1 MIHGTWEPN
10 ISFNCSMLPFYD
22 NECVIMAKVRAGKFV
37 VESLLAEGVK
47 YLFGIPGGGVAPFFN
62 EFYDFPQI
70 KTILTQHEQGAGFM
84 ADGYF
89 RACGKVAACAATVG
103 PGGVNL
109 ASGLHPAYQDNQAVL
124 AFTNNVPTDQFGRGG
139 IQDASGWG
147 PRSIS
152 HVGIF
157 KEVTKW
163 SVLVTRPDSI
173 PEVMRRAFRIMLTGR
188 KGPVHIDIAQDVIRS
203 EIEAE
208 VRPPQKYRPMGMIR
222 GDSELTRQAAQLLVK
237 ATSPSIMSGGGV
249 MAAGA
254 SQEVLEL
261 ATLLGA
267 PVATTAMGKSWF
279 PEDHPLALG
288 VVGLFGQDV
297 ANTVFR
303 ADRTDVLLAI
313 GSIFHQMTTTGWVRD
328 FGGQKIIQIDIDP
341 TEIGKNYPFDVGIV
355 GDSKAVLQ
363 ELIEHIRILQSK
375 LPPAELKELEERKK
389 ARLKDILTLKGEMKY
404 YTEPVSFSDAVPTK
418 PQRAVRELR
427 EFLDKNAIVL
437 ADCGNNLAWVERY
450 YQALMPRGFIADG
463 GHTAMGFSVAA
474 SIGVKLGAPDRQVV
488 DVVGNASFTMLSK
501 EVNTASAYNIP
512 VVWCILNDGNLGMI
526 IQGQK
531 FGYGMWE
538 PERYIVT
545 QSYVMDFLKF
555 AEACHAYGQIVERPT
570 EIKDALKSAFD
581 SGKPSIIDI
590 RIDPDEVPLGALKR
604 FEPLVKQHPE
614 LREKKMPTT
623 TFPIRE

>member
-1 MIHGTWEPN
+1 MGK
-10 ISFNCSMLPFYD
+10 L
-22 NECVIMAKVRAGKFV
+22 RAGKFV
-37 VESLLAEGVK
+37 VESLLNEDVK
-47 YLFGIPGGGVAPFFN
+47 YLFGIPGGGIAPFYN
-62 EFYDFPQI
+62 EFYDYPQI
-70 KTILTQHEQGAGFM
+70 KSILTQHEQGAGFM

-109 ASGLHPAYQDNQAVL
+109 ASGLHPAFQDNQAVL
-124 AFTNNVPTDQFGRGG
+124 AFTNNVPTDQFGKGG

-188 KGPVHIDIAQDVIRS
+188 KGPVHIDIAQDVIRA

-208 VRPPQKYRPMGMIR
+208 VRPPQKYRPICVIR
-222 GDSELTRQAAQLLVK
+222 GDPDRIKQAAQLLVK
-237 ATSPSIMSGGGV
+237 ATSPAIMSGGGV
-249 MAAGA
+249 MASGA

-261 ATLLGA
+261 ATLLGS
-267 PVATTAMGKSWF
+267 PVATTAMGKSSF

-297 ANTVFR
+297 ANSVFR
-303 ADRTDVLLAI
+303 GDKTDVLLAI
-313 GSIFHQMTTTGWVRD
+313 GSIFHQMTTSGWGKD
-328 FGGQKIIQIDIDP
+328 FGGQKIIQVDTDP
-341 TEIGKNYPFDVGIV
+341 TEIGKNYPFEVGIV
-355 GDSKAVLQ
+355 GDAKSVLQ
-363 ELIEHIRILQSK
+363 DLIEHVKAAIARLT
-375 LPPAELKELEERKK
+375 PPELKELEERKK
-389 ARLKDILTLKGEMKY
+389 SRQKEILALKGELKY
-404 YTEPVSFSDAVPTK
+404 YEEPVSYSDAVPTK

-427 EFLDKNAIVL
+427 KFLEKNAIVM
-437 ADCGNNLAWVERY
+437 ADCGNNLAWVEKY
-450 YQALMPRGFIADG
+450 YQALLPRGFIADG

-501 EVNTASAYNIP
+501 EVNTATAYNIP
-512 VVWCILNDGNLGMI
+512 VVWFILNDNNLGMI

-545 QSYVMDFLKF
+545 QSYVMDFVKF
-555 AEACHAYGQIVERPT
+555 AEACHAYGQVVERPT
-570 EIKDALKSAFD
+570 EIKDALKSAFE
-581 SGKPSIIDI
+581 SGRPSILDV
-590 RIDPDEVPLGALKR
+590 RIDPDEVPPGALKR
-604 FEPLVKQHPE
+604 FEPLVKKHPE
-614 LREKKMPTT
+614 LQEKRLPSTK
-623 TFPIRE
+623 FPRVSPDSI

>member
-1 MIHGTWEPN
+1 MPR
-10 ISFNCSMLPFYD
+10 
-22 NECVIMAKVRAGKFV
+22 VRAGKFV
-37 VESLLAEGVK
+37 VESLLAEEVK
-47 YLFGIPGGGVAPFFN
+47 YLFGIPGGGIAPFFN

-124 AFTNNVPTDQFGRGG
+124 AFTNNVPTDQFGKGG

-208 VRPPQKYRPMGMIR
+208 VRPPQKYRPMGVIR
-222 GDSELTRQAAQLLVK
+222 GDSELIRQAAQLLVK
-237 ATSPSIMSGGGV
+237 ADSPSIMSGGGV

-267 PVATTAMGKSWF
+267 PVATTAMGKSSF

-328 FGGQKIIQIDIDP
+328 FVGQKIIQIDTDP

-355 GDSKAVLQ
+355 GDAKTVLQ
-363 ELIEHIRILQSK
+363 DMIDHVRILQSK
-375 LPPAELKELEERKK
+375 LPPAELKELEERKR
-389 ARLKDILTLKGEMKY
+389 ARLKDILSLKGELKY
-404 YTEPVSFSDAVPTK
+404 YAEPVSFSDAVPTK

-531 FGYGMWE
+531 FGYGTWE

-570 EIKDALKSAFD
+570 EIKDALKGAFD

-614 LREKKMPTT
+614 LKGKKMPTSV
-623 TFPIRE
+623 FPMRE

>member
-1 MIHGTWEPN
+1 MGK
-10 ISFNCSMLPFYD
+10 L
-22 NECVIMAKVRAGKFV
+22 RAGKFV
-37 VESLLAEGVK
+37 VESLLNEDVK
-47 YLFGIPGGGVAPFFN
+47 YLFGIPGGGIAPFYN
-62 EFYDFPQI
+62 EFYDYPQI
-70 KTILTQHEQGAGFM
+70 KSILTQHEQGAGFM

-109 ASGLHPAYQDNQAVL
+109 ASGLHPAFQDNQAVL
-124 AFTNNVPTDQFGRGG
+124 AFTNNVPTDQFGKGG

-188 KGPVHIDIAQDVIRS
+188 KGPVHIDIAQDVIRA

-208 VRPPQKYRPMGMIR
+208 VRPPQKYRPICVIR
-222 GDSELTRQAAQLLVK
+222 GDPDRIKQAAQLLVK
-237 ATSPSIMSGGGV
+237 ATSPAIMSGGGV
-249 MAAGA
+249 MASGA

-261 ATLLGA
+261 ATLLGS
-267 PVATTAMGKSWF
+267 PVATTAMGKSSF

-297 ANTVFR
+297 ANSVFR
-303 ADRTDVLLAI
+303 GDKTDVLLAI
-313 GSIFHQMTTTGWVRD
+313 GSIFHQMTTSGWGKD
-328 FGGQKIIQIDIDP
+328 FGGQKIIQVDTDP
-341 TEIGKNYPFDVGIV
+341 TEIGKNYPFEVGIV
-355 GDSKAVLQ
+355 GDAKSVLQ
-363 ELIEHIRILQSK
+363 DLIEHVKAAIARLT
-375 LPPAELKELEERKK
+375 PPELKELEERKK
-389 ARLKDILTLKGEMKY
+389 SRQKEILALKGELKY
-404 YTEPVSFSDAVPTK
+404 YEEPVSYSDAVPTK

-427 EFLDKNAIVL
+427 KFLEKNAIVM
-437 ADCGNNLAWVERY
+437 ADCGNNLAWVEKY
-450 YQALMPRGFIADG
+450 YQALLPRGFIADG

-501 EVNTASAYNIP
+501 EVNTATAYNIP
-512 VVWCILNDGNLGMI
+512 VVWFILNDNNLGMI

-545 QSYVMDFLKF
+545 QSYVMDFVKF
-555 AEACHAYGQIVERPT
+555 AEACHAYGQVVERPT
-570 EIKDALKSAFD
+570 EIKDALKSAFE
-581 SGKPSIIDI
+581 SGRPSILDV
-590 RIDPDEVPLGALKR
+590 RIDPDEVPPGALKR
-604 FEPLVKQHPE
+604 FEPLVKKHPE
-614 LREKKMPTT
+614 LQEKKLPSTM
-623 TFPIRE
+623 FPRV

>member
-1 MIHGTWEPN
+1 MPR
-10 ISFNCSMLPFYD
+10 
-22 NECVIMAKVRAGKFV
+22 VRAGKFV
-37 VESLLAEGVK
+37 VESLLAEEVK
-47 YLFGIPGGGVAPFFN
+47 YLFGIPGGGIAPFFN

-124 AFTNNVPTDQFGRGG
+124 AFTNNVPTDQFGKGG

-208 VRPPQKYRPMGMIR
+208 VRPPQKYRPMGVIR
-222 GDSELTRQAAQLLVK
+222 GDSELIRQAAQLLVK
-237 ATSPSIMSGGGV
+237 ADSPSIMSGGGV

-267 PVATTAMGKSWF
+267 PVATTAMGKSSF
-279 PEDHPLALG
+279 PEDHPLSLG

-328 FGGQKIIQIDIDP
+328 FGGQKIIQIDTDP

-355 GDSKAVLQ
+355 GDAKTVLQ
-363 ELIEHIRILQSK
+363 ELIEHVRILQSK
-375 LPPAELKELEERKK
+375 LPPAELKELEERKR
-389 ARLKDILTLKGEMKY
+389 ARLKDILSLKGELKY
-404 YTEPVSFSDAVPTK
+404 YAEPVSFSDAVPTK

-531 FGYGMWE
+531 FGYGTWE

-570 EIKDALKSAFD
+570 EIKDALKGAFD

-614 LREKKMPTT
+614 LKGKKMPTPV
-623 TFPIRE
+623 FPMRD

>member
-1 MIHGTWEPN
+1 MP
-10 ISFNCSMLPFYD
+10 
-22 NECVIMAKVRAGKFV
+22 KVRAGKFV
-37 VESLLAEGVK
+37 VESLLAEEVK
-47 YLFGIPGGGVAPFFN
+47 YLFGIPGGGIAPFFN

-124 AFTNNVPTDQFGRGG
+124 AFTNNVPTDQFGKGG

-163 SVLVTRPDSI
+163 SVLVTRPESI

-208 VRPPQKYRPMGMIR
+208 VRPSQKYRPMGVIR
-222 GDSELTRQAAQLLVK
+222 GDLELVRQAAQLLVK
-237 ATSPSIMSGGGV
+237 AASPSIMSGGGV

-254 SQEVLEL
+254 SHEVVEL

-267 PVATTAMGKSWF
+267 PVATTAMGKSSF

-297 ANTVFR
+297 ANTIFR

-328 FGGQKIIQIDIDP
+328 FGGQKIIQIDTDP

-355 GDSKAVLQ
+355 GDAKAVLQ
-363 ELIEHIRILQSK
+363 ELIEHVRILQSK
-375 LPPAELKELEERKK
+375 LPPVELKELEERKR
-389 ARLKDILTLKGEMKY
+389 ARLKDILSLKGELKY
-404 YTEPVSFSDAVPTK
+404 YAEPVSLSDAVPTK

-474 SIGVKLGAPDRQVV
+474 AIGVKLGAPDRQVV

-526 IQGQK
+526 MQGQK

-570 EIKDALKSAFD
+570 EIKDALKGVFD

-604 FEPLVKQHPE
+604 FEPLVKKHPE
-614 LREKKMPTT
+614 LKGKKMPTSL
-623 TFPIRE
+623 FPIRK

>member
-1 MIHGTWEPN
+1 MPK
-10 ISFNCSMLPFYD
+10 L
-22 NECVIMAKVRAGKFV
+22 RAGKFV
-37 VESLLAEGVK
+37 VESLLAEGVE
-47 YLFGIPGGGVAPFFN
+47 YLFGIPGGGIAPFYN
-62 EFYDFPQI
+62 EFYDYPQI

-109 ASGLHPAYQDNQAVL
+109 ASGLHPAFQDNQAVL

-152 HVGIF
+152 HVGF
-157 KEVTKW
+157 FSNVTKW
-163 SVLVTRPDSI
+163 SVLVTRPDSV

-188 KGPVHIDIAQDVIRS
+188 KGPVHIDLAQDVIRA
-203 EIEAE
+203 EIDAE
-208 VRPPQKYRPMGMIR
+208 VRQPQKYRPMGVIR
-222 GDSELTRQAAQLLVK
+222 GDTELIKQAAQLLVK
-237 ATSPSIMSGGGV
+237 ATSPAIMSGGGV
-249 MAAGA
+249 IASGA
-254 SQEVLEL
+254 SPEVLEL

-267 PVATTAMGKSWF
+267 PVATTAMGKSSF

-303 ADRTDVLLAI
+303 GNKTDVLLAI
-313 GSIFHQMTTTGWVRD
+313 GSIFHQMTTTSWVKD
-328 FGGQKIIQIDIDP
+328 FGGQKIIQIDMDP
-341 TEIGKNYPFDVGIV
+341 TEIGKNYPFEVGIV
-355 GDSKAVLQ
+355 GDAKAVLQ
-363 ELIEHIRILQSK
+363 ELIGQVKALLTR
-375 LPPAELKELEERKK
+375 LPPAELKGLEERKQTRQK
-389 ARLKDILTLKGEMKY
+389 EILSLKGELKY
-404 YTEPVSFSDAVPTK
+404 YTEPASFSDAAPMK

-427 EFLDKNAIVL
+427 EFLAKNAIVL
-437 ADCGNNLAWVERY
+437 ADCGNNLAWVEKY

-501 EVNTASAYNIP
+501 EVNTASQYKIP
-512 VVWCILNDGNLGMI
+512 VVWFILNDGNLGMI

-531 FGYGMWE
+531 FGYGVWE

-545 QSYVMDFLKF
+545 QSYVMDFVKF
-555 AEACHAYGQIVERPT
+555 AEACHAYGQTVERPT

-581 SGKPSIIDI
+581 SGKPSILDV
-590 RIDPDEVPLGALKR
+590 RIDPDEIPVGALRR
-604 FEPLVKQHPE
+604 FEPIVKKHPE
-614 LREKKMPTT
+614 LRDKRMPSSA
-623 TFPIRE
+623 FPGM

>member
-1 MIHGTWEPN
+1 MALIAVSH
-10 ISFNCSMLPFYD
+10 LP
-22 NECVIMAKVRAGKFV
+22 KLRAGKFV
-37 VESLLAEGVK
+37 VESLLNEGVE

-62 EFYDFPQI
+62 EFYDYPQI

-109 ASGLHPAYQDNQAVL
+109 ASGLHPAFQDNQAVL
-124 AFTNNVPTDQFGRGG
+124 AFTNNVPTDQFGKGG

-163 SVLVTRPDSI
+163 SVLVTKPDSV

-188 KGPVHIDIAQDVIRS
+188 KGPVHIDLAQDVIRA

-208 VRPPQKYRPMGMIR
+208 IRPPEKYRPMGRTR
-222 GDSELTRQAAQLLVK
+222 GDAELTKQAANLLVK
-237 ATSPSIMSGGGV
+237 ATSPAIMSGGGII
-249 MAAGA
+249 ASGA
-254 SQEVLEL
+254 TSELLEI
-261 ATLLGA
+261 ATLLGT
-267 PVATTAMGKSWF
+267 PVATTAMGKGSF
-279 PEDHPLALG
+279 PEDHPLAVG

-297 ANTVFR
+297 ANSVFR
-303 ADRTDVLLAI
+303 EDKTDVLLAI
-313 GSIFHQMTTTGWVRD
+313 GSIFHQMTTAGWVRD
-328 FGGQKIIQIDIDP
+328 FGGQKIIQIDTDP
-341 TEIGKNYPFDVGIV
+341 TEIGKNYPFEIGIV
-355 GDSKAVLQ
+355 GDAKAVLQ
-363 ELIEHIRILQSK
+363 DLIDQVKALMLR

-389 ARLKDILTLKGEMKY
+389 VRQREVLALKGELQY
-404 YTEPVSFSDAVPTK
+404 YSEAISLSDAVPTK

-427 EFLDKNAIVL
+427 KFLDKNAIVL
-437 ADCGNNLAWVERY
+437 ADCGNNLAWVEKY
-450 YQALMPRGFIADG
+450 YQTLMPKGFIADG

-488 DVVGNASFTMLSK
+488 DVVGNASFTMLCK
-501 EVNTASAYNIP
+501 EVNTASAYKIP
-512 VVWCILNDGNLGMI
+512 VVWFILNDGNLGMI

-531 FGYGMWE
+531 FGYGAWE

-545 QSYVMDFLKF
+545 QSYVMDFVKF
-555 AEACHAYGQIVERPT
+555 AEACHAYGQLVERPT
-570 EIKDALKSAFD
+570 EIKDALKNAFD
-581 SGKPSIIDI
+581 SGKPSIIDV
-590 RIDPDEVPLGALKR
+590 RIDPEEVPAGALKR
-604 FEPLVKQHPE
+604 FETLVKKHPE
-614 LREKKMPTT
+614 LREKKLPTSP
-623 TFPIRE
+623 FPSD

>member
-1 MIHGTWEPN
+1 
-10 ISFNCSMLPFYD
+10 
-22 NECVIMAKVRAGKFV
+22 MAKVRAGKFV

-124 AFTNNVPTDQFGRGG
+124 AFTNNVPTDQFGKGG

-208 VRPPQKYRPMGMIR
+208 VRPPQKYRPMGVIR
-222 GDSELTRQAAQLLVK
+222 GDSELIRQAAQLLVK
-237 ATSPSIMSGGGV
+237 SASPSIMSGGGV

-254 SQEVLEL
+254 SQEVLDL

-267 PVATTAMGKSWF
+267 PVATTAMGKSSI
-279 PEDHPLALG
+279 PEDHPLAVG

-355 GDSKAVLQ
+355 GDAKAVLQ
-363 ELIEHIRILQSK
+363 ELIEHIRIIQSK
-375 LPPAELKELEERKK
+375 LRPAELKELEERKK
-389 ARLKDILTLKGEMKY
+389 ARLKDILSLKGEMKY
-404 YTEPVSFSDAVPTK
+404 YAEPVSFSDAVPTK

-614 LREKKMPTT
+614 LKEKKMPTT
-623 TFPIRE
+623 AFPIRE

>member
-1 MIHGTWEPN
+1 
-10 ISFNCSMLPFYD
+10 
-22 NECVIMAKVRAGKFV
+22 MAKVRAGKFV
-37 VESLLAEGVK
+37 VESLLAEGVE
-47 YLFGIPGGGVAPFFN
+47 YLFGIPGGGIAPFYN

-124 AFTNNVPTDQFGRGG
+124 AFTNNVPTDQFGKGG

-203 EIEAE
+203 EIDAE
-208 VRPPQKYRPMGMIR
+208 VRPPQKYRPMGVIR
-222 GDSELTRQAAQLLVK
+222 GDSELIRQAAQLLVK
-237 ATSPSIMSGGGV
+237 AASPSIMSGGGV

-254 SQEVLEL
+254 SHEVLEL

-267 PVATTAMGKSWF
+267 PVATTAMGKSSF

-297 ANTVFR
+297 ANTIFR

-328 FGGQKIIQIDIDP
+328 FGGQKIIQIDTDP

-355 GDSKAVLQ
+355 GDAKAVLQ
-363 ELIEHIRILQSK
+363 ELIEHVRILQSK
-375 LPPAELKELEERKK
+375 LPPAELREVEERKK
-389 ARLKDILTLKGEMKY
+389 ARLKDILSLKGELKY
-404 YTEPVSFSDAVPTK
+404 YAEPVSFSDAVPTK

-474 SIGVKLGAPDRQVV
+474 SIGVKLGAPDRQVI

-570 EIKDALKSAFD
+570 EIKDALKGAFD

-604 FEPLVKQHPE
+604 FEPLVKKHPE
-614 LREKKMPTT
+614 LKEKKMPTSA
-623 TFPIRE
+623 FPVRE

>member
-1 MIHGTWEPN
+1 
-10 ISFNCSMLPFYD
+10 
-22 NECVIMAKVRAGKFV
+22 MAKVRAGKFV
-37 VESLLAEGVK
+37 VESLLAEGVE
-47 YLFGIPGGGVAPFFN
+47 YLFGIPGGGIAPFYN

-124 AFTNNVPTDQFGRGG
+124 AFTNNVPTDQFGKGG

-208 VRPPQKYRPMGMIR
+208 VRPPQKYRPMGVIR
-222 GDSELTRQAAQLLVK
+222 GDLELIRQAAQLLVK
-237 ATSPSIMSGGGV
+237 AASPSIMSGGGV

-254 SQEVLEL
+254 SHEVLEL

-267 PVATTAMGKSWF
+267 PVATTAMGKSSF

-288 VVGLFGQDV
+288 VAGLFGQDV
-297 ANTVFR
+297 ANTIFR

-328 FGGQKIIQIDIDP
+328 FGGQKIIQIDTDP

-355 GDSKAVLQ
+355 GDAKAVLQ
-363 ELIEHIRILQSK
+363 ELIEHVMILQSK

-389 ARLKDILTLKGEMKY
+389 ARLKDMLSLKGELKY

-570 EIKDALKSAFD
+570 EIKDALKGAFD

-604 FEPLVKQHPE
+604 FEPLVKKHPE
-614 LREKKMPTT
+614 LKEKKMPTSA
-623 TFPIRE
+623 FPIRE

>member
-1 MIHGTWEPN
+1 MGK
-10 ISFNCSMLPFYD
+10 L
-22 NECVIMAKVRAGKFV
+22 RAGKFV
-37 VESLLAEGVK
+37 VESLLNEDVK
-47 YLFGIPGGGVAPFFN
+47 YLFGIPGGGIAPFYN
-62 EFYDFPQI
+62 EFYDYPQI
-70 KTILTQHEQGAGFM
+70 KSILTQHEQGAGFM

-109 ASGLHPAYQDNQAVL
+109 ASGLHPAFQDNQAVL
-124 AFTNNVPTDQFGRGG
+124 AFTNNVPTDQFGKGG

-188 KGPVHIDIAQDVIRS
+188 KGPVHIDIAQDVIRA

-208 VRPPQKYRPMGMIR
+208 VRPPQKYRPICVVR
-222 GDSELTRQAAQLLVK
+222 GDPDRIKQAAQLLVK
-237 ATSPSIMSGGGV
+237 ATSPAIMSGGGV
-249 MAAGA
+249 MASGA

-261 ATLLGA
+261 ATLLGS
-267 PVATTAMGKSWF
+267 PVATTAMGKSSF

-297 ANTVFR
+297 ANSVFR
-303 ADRTDVLLAI
+303 GDKTDVLLAI
-313 GSIFHQMTTTGWVRD
+313 GSIFHQMTTSGWGKD
-328 FGGQKIIQIDIDP
+328 FGGQKIIQVDMDP
-341 TEIGKNYPFDVGIV
+341 TEIGKNYPFEVGIV
-355 GDSKAVLQ
+355 GDAKSVLQ
-363 ELIEHIRILQSK
+363 DLIEHVKAAIARLT
-375 LPPAELKELEERKK
+375 PPELKELEERKK
-389 ARLKDILTLKGEMKY
+389 SRQKEILALKGELKY
-404 YTEPVSFSDAVPTK
+404 YEEPVSYSDAVPTK

-427 EFLDKNAIVL
+427 KFLEKNAIVM
-437 ADCGNNLAWVERY
+437 ADCGNNLAWVEKY
-450 YQALMPRGFIADG
+450 YQALLPRGFIADG

-501 EVNTASAYNIP
+501 EVNTATAYNIP
-512 VVWCILNDGNLGMI
+512 VVWFILNDNNLGMI

-545 QSYVMDFLKF
+545 QSYVMDFVKF
-555 AEACHAYGQIVERPT
+555 AEACHAYGQVVERPT
-570 EIKDALKSAFD
+570 EIKDALKSAFE
-581 SGKPSIIDI
+581 SGRPSILDV
-590 RIDPDEVPLGALKR
+590 RIDPDEVPPGALKR
-604 FEPLVKQHPE
+604 FEPLVKKHPE
-614 LREKKMPTT
+614 LQEKKLPSTM
-623 TFPIRE
+623 FPRV

>member
-1 MIHGTWEPN
+1 M
-10 ISFNCSMLPFYD
+10 
-22 NECVIMAKVRAGKFV
+22 NED
-37 VESLLAEGVK
+37 VK
-47 YLFGIPGGGVAPFFN
+47 YLFGIPGGGIAPFYN
-62 EFYDFPQI
+62 EFYDYPQI

-109 ASGLHPAYQDNQAVL
+109 ASGLHPAFQDNQAVL

-163 SVLVTRPDSI
+163 SVLVTRPDTV

-188 KGPVHIDIAQDVIRS
+188 KGPVHIDLAQDVIRQ

-222 GDSELTRQAAQLLVK
+222 GDTELIKQAAQLLVK
-237 ATSPSIMSGGGV
+237 AASPAIMSGGGV
-249 MAAGA
+249 IASGA
-254 SQEVLEL
+254 SPEVFEL
-261 ATLLGA
+261 ATLLGT
-267 PVATTAMGKSWF
+267 PVATTAMGKSSF

-297 ANTVFR
+297 ANKVFR
-303 ADRTDVLLAI
+303 GDKTDVLLAV
-313 GSIFHQMTTTGWVRD
+313 GSIFHQMTTTGWVKD
-328 FGGQKIIQIDIDP
+328 FGGQKIIQIDTDP

-355 GDSKAVLQ
+355 GDAKAVLQ
-363 ELIEHIRILQSK
+363 ELIEHVKAILSR
-375 LPPAELKELEERKK
+375 LPPAELKELEERRKTRQK
-389 ARLKDILTLKGEMKY
+389 EILTLKGELEY
-404 YTEPVSFSDAVPTK
+404 YEEAVSFSDAVPTK

-427 EFLDKNAIVL
+427 KFLDKNAIVM
-437 ADCGNNLAWVERY
+437 ADCGNNLAWVEKY
-450 YQALMPRGFIADG
+450 YQVLMPKGFIADG

-474 SIGVKLGAPDRQVV
+474 SIGVKLGAPERQVV

-501 EVNTASAYNIP
+501 EVNTATAYNIP
-512 VVWCILNDGNLGMI
+512 VVWCILNDMNLGMI

-545 QSYVMDFLKF
+545 QSYVMDFVKF
-555 AEACHAYGQIVERPT
+555 AEACHAYGQLVERPT

-581 SGKPSIIDI
+581 SGRPSIIDI
-590 RIDPDEVPLGALKR
+590 RIDPDEVPPGALKR
-604 FEPLVKQHPE
+604 FEPLVKKHPE
-614 LREKKMPTT
+614 LKEKKMPTS
-623 TFPIRE
+623 TFPRA

>member
-1 MIHGTWEPN
+1 
-10 ISFNCSMLPFYD
+10 
-22 NECVIMAKVRAGKFV
+22 MAKLRAGKFI
-37 VESLLAEGVK
+37 VESLLNEDVK
-47 YLFGIPGGGVAPFFN
+47 YLFGIPGGGIAPFYN
-62 EFYDFPQI
+62 EFYDYPQI
-70 KTILTQHEQGAGFM
+70 KSILTQHEQGAGFM

-89 RACGKVAACAATVG
+89 RASGKVAACAATVG

-109 ASGLHPAYQDNQAVL
+109 ASGLHPAFQDNQAVL

-173 PEVMRRAFRIMLTGR
+173 PEVMRRAFRVMLTGR
-188 KGPVHIDIAQDVIRS
+188 KGPVHIDLAQDVIRS

-208 VRPPQKYRPMGMIR
+208 VRPPQKYRPMGVVR
-222 GDSELTRQAAQLLVK
+222 GDPERIKEAAQLLVK
-237 ATSPSIMSGGGV
+237 ATSPAIMSGGGV
-249 MAAGA
+249 ISSGA
-254 SQEVLEL
+254 SQEVFEL
-261 ATLLGA
+261 ATLLCS
-267 PVATTAMGKSWF
+267 PVATTAMGKSSF

-297 ANTVFR
+297 ANAVFR
-303 ADRTDVLLAI
+303 GDKTDVLLAI
-313 GSIFHQMTTTGWVRD
+313 GSIFHQMTTTGWVKD
-328 FGGQKIIQIDIDP
+328 FGGQKIIQVDTDP

-355 GDSKAVLQ
+355 GDARSVLQ
-363 ELIEHIRILQSK
+363 DLIEHVKATISRLT
-375 LPPAELKELEERKK
+375 PTELKELEERKK
-389 ARLKDILTLKGEMKY
+389 AKLKDILALKGELKY
-404 YTEPVSFSDAVPTK
+404 YEEPLSYSDATPTK

-427 EFLDKNAIVL
+427 KFLDKNAIVM
-437 ADCGNNLAWVERY
+437 ADCGNNLAWVEKY
-450 YQALMPRGFIADG
+450 YQALMPKGFIADG

-501 EVNTASAYNIP
+501 EVNTATAYNIP
-512 VVWCILNDGNLGMI
+512 VVWFILNDNNLGMI

-545 QSYVMDFLKF
+545 QSYVMDFVKF
-555 AEACHAYGQIVERPT
+555 AEACHAYGQVVERPT
-570 EIKDALKSAFD
+570 EIKDALKNAFD
-581 SGKPSIIDI
+581 SGKPSILDV
-590 RIDPDEVPLGALKR
+590 RIDPDEIPPGALKR
-604 FEPLVKQHPE
+604 FEPLVKKHPE
-614 LREKKMPTT
+614 LKEKRMPSSL
-623 TFPIRE
+623 FPRV

>member
-1 MIHGTWEPN
+1 MFDFGKASSWEIYRGVTSN
-10 ISFNCSMLPFYD
+10 
-22 NECVIMAKVRAGKFV
+22 
-37 VESLLAEGVK
+37 EGVE
-47 YLFGIPGGGVAPFFN
+47 YLFGIPGGGIAPFYN
-62 EFYDFPQI
+62 EFYDYPQI

-109 ASGLHPAYQDNQAVL
+109 ASGLHPAFQDNQAVL

-152 HVGIF
+152 HVGF
-157 KEVTKW
+157 FSNVTKW
-163 SVLVTRPDSI
+163 SVLVTRPDSV
-173 PEVMRRAFRIMLTGR
+173 PEVMRRAFRVMLTGR
-188 KGPVHIDIAQDVIRS
+188 KGPVHIDLAQDVIRA

-208 VRPPQKYRPMGMIR
+208 VRPPQKYRPMGLIR
-222 GDSELTRQAAQLLVK
+222 GDSELIKQAAQLLVK
-237 ATSPSIMSGGGV
+237 AVSPSIMSGGGV
-249 MAAGA
+249 IASGA
-254 SQEVLEL
+254 SPEVLEL

-267 PVATTAMGKSWF
+267 PVATTAMGKSSF

-288 VVGLFGQDV
+288 VVGLFGQDA

-303 ADRTDVLLAI
+303 GNKTDVLLAI
-313 GSIFHQMTTTGWVRD
+313 GSIFHQMTTISWAKD
-328 FGGQKIIQIDIDP
+328 FGGQMIIQIDTDP
-341 TEIGKNYPFDVGIV
+341 TEIGKNYPFEVGIV
-355 GDSKAVLQ
+355 GDAKAVLQ
-363 ELIEHIRILQSK
+363 ELIGHVRALLSR
-375 LPPAELKELEERKK
+375 LPPTEFKDLEERKK
-389 ARLKDILTLKGEMKY
+389 TRQKEILSLKGELKY
-404 YTEPVSFSDAVPTK
+404 YTEPVSYSEAVPTK

-427 EFLDKNAIVL
+427 EFLAKNAMVL
-437 ADCGNNLAWVERY
+437 ADCGNNLAWVEKY
-450 YQALMPRGFIADG
+450 YQALMPKGFIADG

-501 EVNTASAYNIP
+501 EVNTASQYKIP
-512 VVWCILNDGNLGMI
+512 VVWFILNDGNLGMI

-531 FGYGMWE
+531 FGYGTWE

-545 QSYVMDFLKF
+545 QSYVMDFVKF

-570 EIKDALKSAFD
+570 EIKDALKNAFD
-581 SGKPSIIDI
+581 SGKPSILDV
-590 RIDPDEVPLGALKR
+590 RIDPDEVPAGALKR
-604 FEPLVKQHPE
+604 FEPIVKKYPE
-614 LREKKMPTT
+614 LREKRMP
-623 TFPIRE
+623 PSRM

>member
-1 MIHGTWEPN
+1 
-10 ISFNCSMLPFYD
+10 
-22 NECVIMAKVRAGKFV
+22 MAKVRVGKFV
-37 VESLLAEGVK
+37 VESLLAEGVR
-47 YLFGIPGGGVAPFFN
+47 YLFGIPGGGIAPFFN

-124 AFTNNVPTDQFGRGG
+124 AFTNNVPTDQFGKGG

-208 VRPPQKYRPMGMIR
+208 VRPPQKYRPMGVIR
-222 GDSELTRQAAQLLVK
+222 GDLELIRQAAQLLVK
-237 ATSPSIMSGGGV
+237 AASPSIMSGGGV
-249 MAAGA
+249 IAAGA

-267 PVATTAMGKSWF
+267 PVATTAMGKSSF

-297 ANTVFR
+297 ANTIFR
-303 ADRTDVLLAI
+303 ANRTDVLLAI

-328 FGGQKIIQIDIDP
+328 FGGQKIIQIDTDP

-355 GDSKAVLQ
+355 GDAKAVLQ
-363 ELIEHIRILQSK
+363 ELVEHIRILQSK
-375 LPPAELKELEERKK
+375 LPPAELRELEERKK
-389 ARLKDILTLKGEMKY
+389 ARLKDILSLKGELKY
-404 YTEPVSFSDAVPTK
+404 YAEPVSFSDAVPTK

-538 PERYIVT
+538 PERYIAT

-555 AEACHAYGQIVERPT
+555 AEACHAYGQLVERPT
-570 EIKDALKSAFD
+570 EIKDALKGAFD

-590 RIDPDEVPLGALKR
+590 RIDPDEVPFGALKR
-604 FEPLVKQHPE
+604 FEPLVKKHPE
-614 LREKKMPTT
+614 LKEKKMPTSA
-623 TFPIRE
+623 FPIRE